1 MNAKIF
7 TDIKSVFFDNLTI
20 KQTIFKNTFWLT
32 IGLGLNRLLKLI
44 LFIYAARILGATE
57 YGKFAFALAFI
68 SLFGVFQDLG
78 ISTIIIREFSR
89 EEEKDKEREK
99 EIHSLISLE
108 FLLSFGTFI
117 LILFSSFF
125 ITVEPDIRRII
136 LILALFASFNSMVGF
151 FYSLFQARQRMEY
164 QTWAETFQTILVAG
178 LGIFVL
184 LKIPSAENLSY
195 VHLFSVL
202 AGLFFILI
210 FFHSKIFPLKISW
223 EKSVWRKFLMMSWP
237 LALTNLFDS
246 LYSNIDS
253 VMLGYWGMIAE
264 TGWYNAASRVT
275 WTIFL
280 LASLVSVSIYPVLSK
295 AFKETKEKFQEVWN
309 YQMELIITAAFPLM
323 VGGIVLAPRIIN
335 FIYGTGFTSSI
346 LAFQIL
352 IITVGI
358 LLIYN
363 CFYHALLISNQQKKL
378 FWIIFSGATINIIL
392 NLILIPKYSL
402 YGAAIATVIS
412 YLLILYLL
420 FRSTLKFTSIRV
432 PYLRFLIVFIGV
444 FLSGAIMLFVISR
457 PQIYYLHVLLS
468 ILIGIGTYLI
478 CLSIYRKLTNQLY
491 YQKIINL

>member
-1 MNAKIF
+1 MNAKNF
-7 TDIKSVFFDNLTI
+7 TNIKSVFFDNLTI

-44 LFIYAARILGATE
+44 LFIYAARILGAAE

-68 SLFGVFQDLG
+68 SLFGVCQDLG
-78 ISTIIIREFSR
+78 ISTIVIREFSR
-89 EEEKDKEREK
+89 EEGKEK
-99 EIHSLISLE
+99 EVHSLISLE

-117 LILFSSFF
+117 LILFSSLFV
-125 ITVEPDIRRII
+125 TAEPDIRRII
-136 LILALFASFNSMVGF
+136 MILALFASFNSMVGF

-164 QTWAETFQTILVAG
+164 QTWAETIQTVLVTG

-210 FFHSKIFPLKISW
+210 FFHFKVFPLKISW

-246 LYSNIDS
+246 LYNNIDS
-253 VMLGYWGMIAE
+253 VMLGHWGMIAE

-280 LASLVSVSIYPVLSK
+280 LASLVSVSIYPILSK

-309 YQMELIITAAFPLM
+309 YQAELIITTAFPL
-323 VGGIVLAPRIIN
+323 VAGGIVLAPGIIN
-335 FIYGTGFTSSI
+335 FIYGADFTSSV

-352 IITVGI
+352 IIQVGI
-358 LLIYN
+358 LLVYN
-363 CFYHALLISNQQKKL
+363 CFYHALLISNQQKRF
-378 FWIIFSGATINIIL
+378 FWIIFSGAVINIVL

-402 YGAAIATVIS
+402 YGAAVATVIS
-412 YLLILYLL
+412 YLAVLFLL

-444 FLSGAIMLFVISR
+444 LISGAVMLFVVSR
-457 PQIYYLHVLLS
+457 NQIYSLHVILS
-468 ILIGIGTYLI
+468 TLIGIGTYLACI
-478 CLSIYRKLTNQLY
+478 FAYRKLTSRLY
-491 YQKIINL
+491 YQKIINI